1 MNPKTLAREV
11 QEKVDAAGALAG
23 SADWVPVMEADEL
36 KALADRVEDISG
48 GLAGAASRL
57 RRLAKH
63 KKKGGSKA
71 ADHTKK

>member
-1 MNPKTLAREV
+1 MNPKRLAKEV

-23 SADWVPVMEADEL
+23 SADWVPVMEAEEL
-36 KALADRVEDISG
+36 NELAERVEAIAG

-71 ADHTKK
+71 ADHTKQ

>member
-1 MNPKTLAREV
+1 
-11 QEKVDAAGALAG
+11 
-23 SADWVPVMEADEL
+23 MEADEL
-36 KALADRVEDISG
+36 KAFADRVEDISG
-48 GLAGAASRL
+48 GLDGAVSRL